1 LLSLGGR
8 PKTDADGTLSDAR
21 ERTMKLTLTLDAA
34 PAGVRAGLAE
44 EWEEIGGPVRME
56 PMVRLFDSDEQAIAW
71 GRAMAR
77 RRRLS
82 QIYLTDN
89 RSAARS

>member
-8 PKTDADGTLSDAR
+8 PKTNAEDALGAKA
-21 ERTMKLTLTLDAA
+21 MKLTLTLDAA
-34 PAGVRAGLAE
+34 PAGVRAALAE
-44 EWEEIGGPVRME
+44 EWDETGGPVRME
-56 PMVRLFDSDEQAIAW
+56 PMVRLFEVEEQAIAW

-77 RRRLS
+77 RRRLN

-89 RSAARS
+89 RRTASR